1 MTIESPF
8 FRGEIMR
15 EISVRLIK
23 DTVRRL
29 FYDANHILPNSLAEK
44 IKEQEKIESN
54 DIAKEVFRD
63 MIENIRVAKQ
73 LDIPLCQDTGMAVV
87 FIDIGQDV
95 HFIDG
100 SLYEAINDG
109 VKEAYV
115 GGLLRLSVVCD
126 PIRRINT
133 NDNTPAIIHT
143 TITDGDKVKI
153 TAVPKGFGSEN
164 KSRLRM
170 LSPSSS
176 EDDIVNFV
184 IETVKKAGSNSCPP
198 FVLGIGIGSDFEG
211 VALLSKKALCRDISK
226 GNEDSLYAKLEQRIL
241 NEVNNLNIGPQGF
254 GGDCTALSVHI
265 EAAPT
270 HIAGL
275 PAAVNIGC
283 HAARHATAI
292 I

>member
-1 MTIESPF
+1 
-8 FRGEIMR
+8 MR

-115 GGLLRLSVVCD
+115 GGLLRLSVV
-126 PIRRINT
+126 
-133 NDNTPAIIHT
+133 
-143 TITDGDKVKI
+143 
-153 TAVPKGFGSEN
+153 
-164 KSRLRM
+164 
-170 LSPSSS
+170 
-176 EDDIVNFV
+176 
-184 IETVKKAGSNSCPP
+184 
-198 FVLGIGIGSDFEG
+198 
-211 VALLSKKALCRDISK
+211 
-226 GNEDSLYAKLEQRIL
+226 
-241 NEVNNLNIGPQGF
+241 
-254 GGDCTALSVHI
+254 
-265 EAAPT
+265 
-270 HIAGL
+270 
-275 PAAVNIGC
+275 
-283 HAARHATAI
+283 
-292 I
+292 

>member
-1 MTIESPF
+1 
-8 FRGEIMR
+8 MR
-15 EISVRLIK
+15 EISVHIIK

-44 IKEQEKIESN
+44 IKQQEKIESN
-54 DIAKEVFRD
+54 DIAKDVFRD

-100 SLYEAINDG
+100 SLYEAINEG

-115 GGLLRLSVVCD
+115 GGLLRLSVVSD
-126 PIRRINT
+126 PIRRVNT

-143 TITDGDKVKI
+143 TVSDGDKVKI

-164 KSRLRM
+164 KSRLSM

-184 IETVKKAGSNSCPP
+184 IDTVKKAGSNSCPP

-211 VALLSKKALCRDISK
+211 VALLSKKALSRDISK
-226 GNEDSLYAKLEQRIL
+226 RNGDNFYAKLEERIL
-241 NEVNNLNIGPQGF
+241 NEVNTLNIGPQGF
-254 GGDCTALSVHI
+254 GGDCTVLAVHI
-265 EAAPT
+265 ETAPT

-275 PAAVNIGC
+275 PVAVNIGC